1 MAAPP
6 PGKVWPWH
14 MRNRDTV
21 CEFVEGLA
29 HETRE
34 WLIALYVAE
43 DLRLLSI
50 ETVAVGSVSGVNVP
64 IGRIIHR
71 GLLTG
76 ASGFILVHNHPSG
89 DPTPSRAD
97 IDVTIRLARTA
108 EEMDLHMLSHLVIA
122 RDGVRTVAN
131 W

>member
-1 MAAPP
+1 
-6 PGKVWPWH
+6 
-14 MRNRDTV
+14 MRNRDAV
-21 CEFVEGLA
+21 CAFVEGLA

-34 WLIALYVAE
+34 WLVVLYVAE

-50 ETVAVGSVSGVNVP
+50 ETVAVGSVSGVDVP